1 MSLSCPLSDSNV
13 STSYNISIQ
22 KHNCALKYYDSY
34 DVYLQNIEFNN
45 GVYRYEGRNIFIG
58 KDVTTE
64 APQGNVV
71 VKPNTTLTIK
81 GIQSVQTPNNFEV
94 KSGGTFIIE

>member
-1 MSLSCPLSDSNV
+1 MKVENAIKRVQRYACIGFAEHELFGRS
-13 STSYNISIQ
+13 Q
-22 KHNCALKYYDSY
+22 NCKMRFWS
-34 DVYLQNIEFNN
+34 FNN

-81 GIQSVQTPNNFEV
+81 GIQSVQTTDNFEV
-94 KSGGTFIIE
+94 KSGGTFKIE